1 MHPADALR
9 RKIRFVRSM
18 VSMLVVTCSRR
29 FCSIPGG
36 YPYAR
41 GSDGIQMALSIR
53 EVTCGRCSRSN
64 RSSTVASRLSSK
76 AQLSECGQR
85 QAGPR
90 FGVCMVGTSQLQRDH
105 RSSEIEL
112 RRLWMSGDQR

>member
-18 VSMLVVTCSRR
+18 VSMFVVTCSRR
-29 FCSIPGG
+29 FCSISGG
-36 YPYAR
+36 CPYAR
-41 GSDGIQMALSIR
+41 GSDGTQMPLSMC

-64 RSSTVASRLSSK
+64 RSSTVASRSSPK
-76 AQLSECGQR
+76 AQPSECWQR

-90 FGVCMVGTSQLQRDH
+90 FGACMVATS
-105 RSSEIEL
+105 
-112 RRLWMSGDQR
+112 